1 MTCQWLV
8 AEMGLRIQVL
18 ARACIR
24 DITLSPSSRRQKGHK
39 LQSQHLWSAYYMPEP
54 ALNLFHVLF
63 TSFLDSIMRLVLF
76 YSHFTEEEMEAGS
89 QLGEWSW
96 RGGRHE
102 ASAEF
107 ELLLVTIRGTKGTS
121 KGHMAVFMKANLGSR
136 ITAYEHVLT
145 MQRCAVSPAHVSHPG
160 VGPALLTCLP
170 PQLIPKP
177 YLSLADLSLSLPK
190 AQALWCYGVGRLWGP
205 PVSKDGWANGVFGLF
220 DGSCKETRHR
230 RREFQV
236 LLRHLVPVTNISLQL
251 FRARKGGRILGS

>member
-89 QLGEWSW
+89 QLGEWS
-96 RGGRHE
+96 
-102 ASAEF
+102 
-107 ELLLVTIRGTKGTS
+107 
-121 KGHMAVFMKANLGSR
+121 
-136 ITAYEHVLT
+136 
-145 MQRCAVSPAHVSHPG
+145 
-160 VGPALLTCLP
+160 
-170 PQLIPKP
+170 
-177 YLSLADLSLSLPK
+177 
-190 AQALWCYGVGRLWGP
+190 
-205 PVSKDGWANGVFGLF
+205 
-220 DGSCKETRHR
+220 
-230 RREFQV
+230 
-236 LLRHLVPVTNISLQL
+236 
-251 FRARKGGRILGS
+251 